1 MKNGLS
7 RLENVLTRHMRAALQ
22 RTFTADQIRYL
33 SFGMSL
39 VTCLLDANVSVFS
52 LYTPAFIAGLNY
64 TQVSINIISGAMLL
78 GLYLTLPLLGYF
90 ADAHG
95 PVLLALIG
103 LLVSPG
109 YFLAW
114 KVYEARAG
122 EWWMAVAFFLIGT
135 GTSSAYF
142 CSLLTCARVFPD
154 RKGLSISLPVSCYG
168 LSAFLLAWLLTWDV
182 FVDQATGQLHIQRVF
197 LSLTAL
203 YAVVCAVN
211 WVSSV
216 VVSLEKEIVF
226 SRLFEEERAE
236 RAAQADPQTDA
247 PAGYGA
253 VGSSGAGAPSGAGG
267 PRPRPAAD
275 GVAHGTT
282 TTPSAGGGPAAADEE
297 AGLLDAG
304 VVDTATH
311 GDRFRAFL
319 RDPSMRLVL
328 AALFCLAGPLELY
341 ISNLGS
347 ILKNAPGS
355 SGDERQISTQVAV
368 FAVASTATRLS
379 MGVLSDVFNSC
390 RSTVRLIFA
399 AVALTA
405 AGFTLV
411 AAGTRHAG
419 LVSIVL
425 GTAYGTVFTMFPTLV
440 ATVWGVEIFGSTW
453 GLFLAAPAVGSI
465 LFGLFYALEY
475 DSHCGASG
483 VAAGGRGA
491 PPGPPGGGFCLRTPF
506 AVFAVVAVAGGLCV
520 QAGWHCYWRPQ
531 QEEAEEQ
538 QKRGC
543 R

>member
-7 RLENVLTRHMRAALQ
+7 RLENLLTRHIRAALQ
-22 RTFTADQIRYL
+22 QTFTADQIRYL
-33 SFGMSL
+33 SFGLSL

-52 LYTPAFIAGLNY
+52 LYTPAFIASLHY
-64 TQVSINIISGAMLL
+64 TQVSINIIAGAMLL

-103 LLVSPG
+103 FLVSPG

-122 EWWMAVAFFLIGT
+122 QWWMAVAFFLIGT

-168 LSAFLLAWLLTWDV
+168 LSAFLLAWMFTWDV
-182 FVDQATGQLHIQRVF
+182 FVDGATGLLHVERVF

-236 RAAQADPQTDA
+236 RAAEPAAGAEGEA
-247 PAGYGA
+247 PAGYGT
-253 VGSSGAGAPSGAGG
+253 VGTSS
-267 PRPRPAAD
+267 AAD
-275 GVAHGTT
+275 VPHTIS
-282 TTPSAGGGPAAADEE
+282 PAGEHPAEADEE

-304 VVDTATH
+304 VVDTTTH

-347 ILKNAPGS
+347 ILKHASGGNG
-355 SGDERQISTQVAV
+355 GDERQISTQVAV

-379 MGVLSDVFNSC
+379 MGVLSDVFSSC
-390 RSTVRLIFA
+390 HSTVRLIHG

-405 AGFTLV
+405 AGFVLV
-411 AAGTRHAG
+411 ATGTRHAG
-419 LVSIVL
+419 VVSVVL

-440 ATVWGVEIFGSTW
+440 ASVWGVEIFGSTW

-465 LFGLFYALEY
+465 LFGLFYALDY
-475 DSHCGASG
+475 DAHCGAGSG
-483 VAAGGRGA
+483 AA
-491 PPGPPGGGFCLRTPF
+491 GGGFCLRTPF

-520 QAGWHCYWRPQ
+520 QAGWHRYWRPQ
-531 QEEAEEQ
+531 QQQEEQ